1 MARDRL
7 AARKNAAGA
16 GATGQESYGDPSYP
30 SQSSYPPQQQQQQPQ
45 PQQQQRG
52 YAPEVAT
59 QQYTPVPGMGA
70 GGQGGVGYGGGAQ
83 AGQQQQQQYPMGGVN
98 GNGAGGEGDFWSQ
111 LSGCQST
118 LNEMQDMIQ
127 QVRQAHIASLSRLDT
142 TPNSAAARETDQLI
156 ASTRDLTSHNK
167 DKIKQLNKMAK
178 DKAQK
183 QQVAATKSRF
193 MSLLN
198 EYQVVEKE
206 FRKKVRE
213 RGERQ
218 FKIVKPDATPEE
230 VQQVLE
236 TDNPQIFSQ
245 ALLSSNRY
253 GDARGAFK
261 EVQERHEDIKKI
273 EKTLT
278 ELAQMFN
285 EMSMLVEQQDET
297 INVIETQ
304 ANSVN
309 VDMEQG
315 LKHTEKAVT
324 SARKARRKKWIC
336 FWISVLILLIVV
348 AVVVGVI
355 CGQGKCK

>member
-1 MARDRL
+1 M
-7 AARKNAAGA
+7 
-16 GATGQESYGDPSYP
+16 GQAE
-30 SQSSYPPQQQQQQPQ
+30 QQ
-45 PQQQQRG
+45 
-52 YAPEVAT
+52 T
-59 QQYTPVPGMGA
+59 YTPVAGMGQQGGAPAA
-70 GGQGGVGYGGGAQ
+70 GGQEQYAMGGVG
-83 AGQQQQQQYPMGGVN
+83 N
-98 GNGAGGEGDFWSQ
+98 GNGAGQSDFWEE
-111 LSGCQST
+111 LSRTQQT
-118 LNEMQDMIQ
+118 LNEMQDAIQ

-142 TPNSAAARETDQLI
+142 TPNSAAARETDMLI
-156 ASTRDLTSHNK
+156 SSTRDLTAHNK
-167 DKIKQLNKMAK
+167 DKIKQLNKLAK

-183 QQVAATKSRF
+183 QQVQAIKSRF

-218 FKIVKPDATPEE
+218 FRIVKPDATPEE
-230 VQQVLE
+230 VKQVLE

-297 INVIETQ
+297 INTIE
-304 ANSVN
+304 N
-309 VDMEQG
+309 
-315 LKHTEKAVT
+315 
-324 SARKARRKKWIC
+324 
-336 FWISVLILLIVV
+336 
-348 AVVVGVI
+348 
-355 CGQGKCK
+355 

>member
-1 MARDRL
+1 MGPGGGQAYAQQGG
-7 AARKNAAGA
+7 AAVTG
-16 GATGQESYGDPSYP
+16 GQE
-30 SQSSYPPQQQQQQPQ
+30 
-45 PQQQQRG
+45 
-52 YAPEVAT
+52 
-59 QQYTPVPGMGA
+59 
-70 GGQGGVGYGGGAQ
+70 
-83 AGQQQQQQYPMGGVN
+83 QYPMGGV
-98 GNGAGGEGDFWSQ
+98 GNGDGAGPADFWTELAGTQ
-111 LSGCQST
+111 QT
-118 LNEMQDMIQ
+118 LNEMQDAIQ
-127 QVRQAHIASLSRLDT
+127 QVRQAHTASLSRLDT
-142 TPNSAAARETDQLI
+142 TPNSAVARETDMLI
-156 ASTRDLTSHNK
+156 SSTRDLTAHNK
-167 DKIKQLNKMAK
+167 DKIKQLNKLAK

-183 QQVAATKSRF
+183 QQVQAIKSRF

-218 FKIVKPDATPEE
+218 FRIVKPDATPEE
-230 VQQVLE
+230 VKQVLE

-297 INVIETQ
+297 INTIEQQ
-304 ANSVN
+304 AGGVN
-309 VDMEQG
+309 TDMEAG

-336 FWISVLILLIVV
+336 FWISVLIILIVV

-355 CGQGKCK
+355 CGQGKCN